1 MNLVVIRCQ
10 VSHTARCLS
19 ARCIGVAYR
28 TLVHT
33 VVAVGRGG
41 SDLLALAD
49 VHVNHALKVVL
60 PESPDLCDD
69 MNRCQCRRCM
79 SMIRSHK
86 TLAAFFF
93 SSSLSFT

>member
-10 VSHTARCLS
+10 VSHTARCFS
-19 ARCIGVAYR
+19 FFFF
-28 TLVHT
+28 LVHT